1 MRVILSFI
9 YSLAIPSPGF
19 TGLLKLRTRL
29 FGHLRQRLLSLKMLK
44 DAPVSMRAHGETLSM
59 PLAHNLPLILADRP
73 LYDSVLKRVAR
84 YLRQR
89 DGFVSLVDVGANIGD
104 TVTACSLES
113 SDTALCIEPNVEY
126 WPHLQQNLQASK
138 CRAVTAQSLVG
149 AKDGVLTAS
158 ALTSQGT
165 ARYILGETGE
175 RIPVRS
181 IPSLM
186 AEMGLD
192 SCNFL
197 KIDTD
202 GHDFEC
208 LRGAKSL
215 LKKSM
220 PIVLFEADIF
230 VNTKY
235 HQELLDAVSMLVVT
249 GYKVFVV
256 YTNDGCFF
264 SFYTSN
270 NIRQLYN
277 AVLYQAFGNKTYYD
291 ILALSDDTFL
301 REELLYFVSATKDPV
316 RSKIAHNVATM
327 MSESAAL

>member
-9 YSLAIPSPGF
+9 YSLAVPSPGSAW
-19 TGLLKLRTRL
+19 LLKLKTRL
-29 FGHLRQRLLSLKMLK
+29 FGHLRQRLLSLEVLK
-44 DAPVSMRAHGETLSM
+44 AAPVSMRAHGETLGM
-59 PLAHNLPLILADRP
+59 PLAHNLPLILANKP
-73 LYDSVLKRVAR
+73 LYDSVLNRVAH
-84 YLRQR
+84 YLRKR

-104 TVTACSLES
+104 TVIACRLEPG
-113 SDTALCIEPNVEY
+113 DTALCIEPNPEY
-126 WPHLQQNLQASK
+126 WPYLQQNLQASK
-138 CRAVTAQSLVG
+138 GRAVSSQTLVG
-149 AKDGVLTAS
+149 ARDGVLTAN

-165 ARYILGETGE
+165 ARYIPGETGE
-175 RIPVRS
+175 TIPVRS

-208 LRGAKSL
+208 LRGAESL

-230 VNTKY
+230 ANTNY
-235 HQELLDAVSMLVVT
+235 DQELIDVVSMLVT
-249 GYKVFVV
+249 MSYKVFVV

-264 SFYTSN
+264 HFYTAN
-270 NIRQLYN
+270 NIKHLYN
-277 AVLYQAFGNKTYYD
+277 AVLYQALATSLYFD

-301 REELLYFVSATKDPV
+301 RDELSYFVKRTKDPV
-316 RSKIAHNVATM
+316 QNRVAHNVVTM
-327 MSESAAL
+327 MSESTAH

>member
-1 MRVILSFI
+1 MRVMLSFI
-9 YSLAIPSPGF
+9 YSLAVPSPGS

-29 FGHLRQRLLSLKMLK
+29 FGHLRQRLLSLKALK
-44 DAPVSMRAHGETLSM
+44 DAPVSMRAHGETLAM
-59 PLAHNLPLILADRP
+59 PLAHNLPLILANMP
-73 LYDSVLKRVAR
+73 FYDSVLNRVAR

-126 WPHLQQNLQASK
+126 WPYLQQNLQASK
-138 CRAVTAQSLVG
+138 GRAVSAQTLVG
-149 AKDGVLTAS
+149 AKDGVLTAN
-158 ALTSQGT
+158 AFTSQGT
-165 ARYILGETGE
+165 ARYIPTETGE

-192 SCNFL
+192 GCNFL

-208 LRGAKSL
+208 LRGAEPL

-230 VNTKY
+230 ANTKY
-235 HQELLDAVSMLVVT
+235 DQELINVVSMLVRAR
-249 GYKVFVV
+249 YEVFLL
-256 YTNDGCFF
+256 YTHDGCFF

-270 NIRQLYN
+270 NIKQLYN
-277 AVLYQAFGNKTYYD
+277 ALLYQALGSKTYFD

-301 REELLYFVSATKDPV
+301 REELSYFVSTTRDPV
-316 RSKIAHNVATM
+316 RNRVAHNVATI
-327 MSESAAL
+327 MSESSFL